1 MALKASLGMG
11 LLAALLLPVA
21 GARQQ
26 DPAKSASP
34 LAVASSARSLP
45 PHSTAANGAA
55 AVPAKPATWRLGRLT
70 LTACELAQ
78 PHSGLSTPAWCAK
91 FPVPENRADP
101 RSRRIE
107 LNLAVLRSSSPV
119 ADPDML
125 VFLAGGPGQAA
136 TESARIIAPVFGP
149 LLAHHHVLLLDQRG
163 TGGSNALDCP
173 EHDEAQAADAGT
185 SFDVVTVR
193 RAALDCL
200 ATVSRHADPR
210 YYTTTAAVQDLE
222 DVRRALGGPSFD
234 LVGVSYGTRMAQQYL
249 RAFPDSVRSMVLD
262 SVVPNSLVLGE
273 SFASDL
279 EAALHALFSRCTAE
293 PACARQFGD
302 PQQTLTQLRDALR
315 ANPHLVTYRDPQ
327 TYQSSQQMLDE
338 DLLASVVRMFSYT
351 PATAALLPLSI
362 DSAAHGDVGP
372 LLGQA
377 KILSGDLTE
386 LAGSGMQYSVICSED
401 ADLYRPRPQDADT
414 LLGTHLVDALK
425 TICSVWP
432 KGTRPVDFHAPLVS
446 AKPSLLL
453 AGQYDPVT
461 PPRYAQEVAGHL
473 ADARVLVLRGQAHS
487 VMAAGCAPELIKQFI
502 QKLDPK
508 GLDASCL
515 DRLQPTPIFLN
526 FNGALP

>member
-1 MALKASLGMG
+1 MALKALLGAG
-11 LLAALLLPVA
+11 LLTALLLPVA

-26 DPAKSASP
+26 DQAGNASALAPAPSASSQ
-34 LAVASSARSLP
+34 AAHSTSARR
-45 PHSTAANGAA
+45 AD
-55 AVPAKPATWRLGRLT
+55 AVPARPATWRLGSLT
-70 LTACELAQ
+70 LTACELHQ

-101 RSRRIE
+101 RSRTIE
-107 LNLAVLRSSSPV
+107 LNLAVLRSSAQV
-119 ADPDML
+119 ADSDML

-136 TESARIIAPVFGP
+136 TESAQTIAPVFGP
-149 LLAHHHVLLLDQRG
+149 LLARHHVVLLDQRG
-163 TGGSNALDCP
+163 TGESNALDCP
-173 EHDEAQAADAGT
+173 EQDQAQAADAGA
-185 SFDVVTVR
+185 SFDVARVR

-200 ATVSRHADPR
+200 AAVRRHADPR

-222 DVRRALGGPSFD
+222 DVRRALGASSFD
-234 LVGVSYGTRMAQQYL
+234 LVGVSYGTRVAQQYL
-249 RAFPDSVRSMVLD
+249 RAFPASVRSMVLD

-293 PACARQFGD
+293 PACRKQFGD

-327 TYQSSQQMLDE
+327 TYQSAQQMLDE

-351 PATAALLPLSI
+351 SATAALLPLSI
-362 DSAAHGDVGP
+362 DAAAHGDVGP

-414 LLGTHLVDALK
+414 LLGTHLLDALK

-432 KGTRPVDFHAPLVS
+432 KGMRPADFHAPLVS

-461 PPRYAQEVAGHL
+461 PPRYAQEVASHL
-473 ADARVLVLRGQAHS
+473 ADARVLVLKGQAHG

-502 QKLDPK
+502 RKLDPR

-515 DRLQPTPIFLN
+515 ERLQPVPIFLN

>member
-1 MALKASLGMG
+1 MALKASLGV
-11 LLAALLLPVA
+11 ALLLTVSMAAAVA
-21 GARQQ
+21 SQ
-26 DPAKSASP
+26 DPAGNASA
-34 LAVASSARSLP
+34 LAPAAAASSQSPR
-45 PHSTAANGAA
+45 AAAHGNGAA
-55 AVPAKPATWRLGRLT
+55 PARPATWRLGT
-70 LTACELAQ
+70 VVLTACELPQ
-78 PHSGLSTPAWCAK
+78 PHTGLSTPAWCAK

-101 RSRRIE
+101 HSRKIE

-125 VFLAGGPGQAA
+125 VLLAGGPGQAA
-136 TESARIIAPVFGP
+136 TESARTIAPVFGP
-149 LLAHHHVLLLDQRG
+149 LLAHRHVLLLDQRG
-163 TGGSNALDCP
+163 TGGSNALACP
-173 EHDEAQAADAGT
+173 KQDDTGAADAGT
-185 SFDVVTVR
+185 NLDAATVR
-193 RAALDCL
+193 RDALACL
-200 ATVSRHADPR
+200 AAVRQHADPR
-210 YYTTTAAVQDLE
+210 YYTTTIAVQDLE
-222 DVRRALGGPSFD
+222 DVRRALGAPSFD
-234 LVGVSYGTRMAQQYL
+234 LVGVSYGTRVAQQYL
-249 RAFPDSVRSMVLD
+249 RAYPGSVRSMVLD
-262 SVVPNSLVLGE
+262 SVVPNTLVLGE

-293 PACARQFGD
+293 PACATQFGD
-302 PQQTLTQLRDALR
+302 PQQTLAQLRDALR

-327 TYQSSQQMLDE
+327 TYQSVQQMLDE

-362 DSAAHGDVGP
+362 DAAAHGDVGP

-432 KGTRPVDFHAPLVS
+432 KGTRPQDFHAPLVS

-461 PPRYAQEVAGHL
+461 PPRYAQEVAAHL
-473 ADARVLVLRGQAHS
+473 ADARVLVLKGQAHG
-487 VMAAGCAPELIKQFI
+487 VMAAGCAPKLIKQFI
-502 QKLDPK
+502 EKLDPK